1 VPVHGVRLGVN
12 VPLSV
17 LDLSPVTSGTPASA
31 ALRRSVDLAREV
43 EALGYERYWLA
54 EHHNLASTASPN
66 PAVLIGAVAA
76 ATTTLRVGAGGVML
90 PNHSPLAVAETFRS
104 LEALHPGRVD
114 LGIGRA
120 VGTDGRTAL
129 ALQRSRQALALD
141 DFEEQLAELHGYVDG
156 FPPGHPFAGV
166 RAQPDDVPLPP
177 VWLLGSSE
185 HGSAL
190 AARLGTGYAYAGH
203 FGSAEPVQVLRS
215 YREGFVPSPRWPR
228 PHAVLTMAVVV
239 AETPERARALAEATT
254 LATVRLRL
262 GSPGPLPS
270 PEEAAAHRWTL
281 AERNT
286 AGRLGSRLVAGTPA
300 EVVPRLRDLVER
312 TGADELMVLTQ
323 VHDPAERRLS
333 HALLAEGW
341 GLRADRLD
349 GSRSAR

>member
-1 VPVHGVRLGVN
+1 M
-12 VPLSV
+12 PLSV
-17 LDLSPVTSGTPASA
+17 LDLSPTTSGTPASA
-31 ALRRSVDLAREV
+31 ALRRSVDLARDV
-43 EALGYERYWLA
+43 EALGYQRYWLA
-54 EHHNLASTASPN
+54 EHHGTASTASSN
-66 PAVLIGAVAA
+66 PAVLIATIAA
-76 ATTTLRVGAGGVML
+76 ATSTLRVGAGGVML
-90 PNHSPLAVAETFRS
+90 PNHSPLAVAETFRA
-104 LEALHPGRVD
+104 LEGLHPGRID

-141 DFEEQLAELHGYVDG
+141 DFEDQLAELRGYVDG
-156 FPPGHPFAGV
+156 FPSGHPFAGI

-203 FGSAEPVQVLRS
+203 FGSADPVAVLRD
-215 YREGFVPSPRWPR
+215 YREGFVPSPHRAQ
-228 PHAVLTMAVVV
+228 PHALLTLAVVL
-239 AETPERARALAEATT
+239 AETGERARALAAAAT

-262 GSPGPLPS
+262 GAPGPLPS

-286 AGRLGSRLVAGTPA
+286 AARLGSRLLAGTAA
-300 EVVPRLRDLVER
+300 EVVPRLRELVGR
-312 TGADELMVLTQ
+312 SGADELVVLTQ

-333 HALLAEGW
+333 YELLA
-341 GLRADRLD
+341 RAWR
-349 GSRSAR
+349 G